1 MQRGNWHFVAVYRWS
16 CIPLVD
22 NPDDEMS
29 CTFRAQLPPSRHD
42 NHKALRTAID
52 ASRLTSSAV
61 SNTPSNS
68 LHAYHHHRRFDHVMQ
83 HLSRTLKNIKAL
95 PANDFHSATNTPPV
109 LSKILK
115 LFQQMIFIRLPTR
128 LHGPTRIGY
137 SKKPALRRRI

>member
-1 MQRGNWHFVAVYRWS
+1 M
-16 CIPLVD
+16 VD

-61 SNTPSNS
+61 SNTPSDS

-83 HLSRTLKNIKAL
+83 HTSRTLKNIKAL
-95 PANDFHSATNTPPV
+95 PANDFHSATSTFTWEYEDGRLKGTSVAKEDLSVSRDDKVSFATTPV
-109 LSKILK
+109 L
-115 LFQQMIFIRLPTR
+115 
-128 LHGPTRIGY
+128 
-137 SKKPALRRRI
+137 RRIVGLVLEEGRW